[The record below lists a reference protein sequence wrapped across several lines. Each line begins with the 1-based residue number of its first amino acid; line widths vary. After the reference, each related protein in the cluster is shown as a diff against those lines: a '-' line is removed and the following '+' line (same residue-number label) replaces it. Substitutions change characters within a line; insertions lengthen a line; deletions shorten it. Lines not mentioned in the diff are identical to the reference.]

1 MYELDPTHFLST
13 LGLAWQVDV
22 KKTKV
27 KLGLLTNT
35 DMLLTVER
43 RIRGRTCHSIYRY
56 AKAIHWK
63 KDYDKH
69 KESWNLP
76 YWDVNNL
83 FVKNFK

>member
-1 MYELDPTHFLST
+1 MTSRCK
-13 LGLAWQVDV
+13 

-83 FVKNFK
+83 YGWAVSQNLFVKNFK